1 LGGNGGANP
10 ANDDDGTPGQAY
22 ANESIEPVTNKHA
35 TSLNPYLHS
44 AGRRAYQESHGEY
57 VIAAQRWRL
66 IGMTALI
73 VAGVAVTVM
82 IASQS
87 QVVPYVVKV
96 DRLGAAVAVDRA
108 DLAAKPD
115 KAVIVAQLARWV
127 MAVRSVW
134 VDAGAQRGLAKEAYA
149 VINARANAYGTLS
162 DHMHAHNPFERAKTE
177 TMAVEVLSVLP
188 ISGDSWRIEW
198 REETRS
204 RDGVR
209 AGAREFQATITIS
222 FNPPR
227 DEATIRANPSGLYIN
242 SFSWAERLGGK

>member
-1 LGGNGGANP
+1 M
-10 ANDDDGTPGQAY
+10 
-22 ANESIEPVTNKHA
+22 TNKHA
-35 TSLNPYLHS
+35 TSLNPYLQS

-57 VIAAQRWRL
+57 VIAARRWRL

-73 VAGVAVTVM
+73 VAMLATTGMVM
-82 IASQS
+82 IVSQS

-96 DRLGAAVAVDRA
+96 DRLGTAVAVDRA
-108 DLAAKPD
+108 DIASKPD

-134 VDAGAQRGLAKEAYA
+134 VDAGAQRGLVKEAYA
-149 VINARANAYGTLS
+149 MINARADAYGTLN
-162 DHMHAHNPFERAKTE
+162 DHMRAHDPFERAKTE
-177 TMAVEVLSVLP
+177 TIAVEVLSVLP
-188 ISGDSWRIEW
+188 ISSDSWRIEW

-209 AGAREFQATITIS
+209 AGVREFQATATIS
-222 FNPPR
+222 FNPPS

>member
-1 LGGNGGANP
+1 M
-10 ANDDDGTPGQAY
+10 
-22 ANESIEPVTNKHA
+22 TNKRA

-44 AGRRAYQESHGEY
+44 AGRRSYQDSHGEY
-57 VIAAQRWRL
+57 VIAARRWRL

-73 VAGVAVTVM
+73 VAGVAVTGMVM
-82 IASQS
+82 IASQA
-87 QVVPYVVKV
+87 QIVPYVVKV

-108 DLAAKPD
+108 DIAAKPD

-134 VDAGAQRGLAKEAYA
+134 VDAGAQRGLVKEAYA
-149 VINARANAYGTLS
+149 MINARADAYGALN
-162 DHMHAHNPFERAKTE
+162 DHMRAHDPFERAKTE
-177 TMAVEVLSVLP
+177 TIAVEVQSVLP

-209 AGAREFQATITIS
+209 AGGREFQATVSIS

>member
-1 LGGNGGANP
+1 M
-10 ANDDDGTPGQAY
+10 
-22 ANESIEPVTNKHA
+22 TNKQVA
-35 TSLNPYLHS
+35 SLNPYLHS
-44 AGRRAYQESHGEY
+44 AGRRVYQESHGEY
-57 VIAAQRWRL
+57 VIAARRWRL

-73 VAGVAVTVM
+73 VAALATTGMVM

-108 DLAAKPD
+108 DIAAKPD

-134 VDAGAQRGLAKEAYA
+134 VDAGAQRGLVKEAYA
-149 VINARANAYGTLS
+149 MINARADAYGTLN
-162 DHMHAHNPFERAKTE
+162 DHMRAHDPFERAKTE
-177 TMAVEVLSVLP
+177 TIAVEVLSVLP

-209 AGAREFQATITIS
+209 AGAREFQATATIS
-222 FNPPR
+222 FNPPS

>member
-1 LGGNGGANP
+1 M
-10 ANDDDGTPGQAY
+10 
-22 ANESIEPVTNKHA
+22 TNKRA

-44 AGRRAYQESHGEY
+44 AGRQAYQESHGEY
-57 VIAAQRWRL
+57 VIAARRWRH

-73 VAGVAVTVM
+73 VAALATTGMVM
-82 IASQS
+82 IAGQA
-87 QVVPYVVKV
+87 QIVPYVVKV

-115 KAVIVAQLARWV
+115 RAVIVAQLARWV

-134 VDAGAQRGLAKEAYA
+134 VDAGAQRGLVKEAYA
-149 VINARANAYGTLS
+149 MINARADAYGALN
-162 DHMHAHNPFERAKTE
+162 DHMRGHDPFERARTE
-177 TMAVEVLSVLP
+177 TIAVEVLSVLP

-209 AGAREFQATITIS
+209 AGTREFQATVTIS
-222 FNPPR
+222 FNPPS

>member
-1 LGGNGGANP
+1 M
-10 ANDDDGTPGQAY
+10 
-22 ANESIEPVTNKHA
+22 TNKRA
-35 TSLNPYLHS
+35 TSLNPYLQS

-57 VIAAQRWRL
+57 VIAARRWRL
-66 IGMTALI
+66 IGMMALI
-73 VAGVAVTVM
+73 VAGVAVTGMVM

-108 DLAAKPD
+108 DIVAKPD

-134 VDAGAQRGLAKEAYA
+134 VDAGAQRGLVKEAYA
-149 VINARANAYGTLS
+149 MINARADAYGTLN
-162 DHMHAHNPFERAKTE
+162 DHMRAHDPFERAKTE
-177 TMAVEVLSVLP
+177 TIAVEVLSVLP
-188 ISGDSWRIEW
+188 ISGDSWRTEW

-209 AGAREFQATITIS
+209 AGSREFQATVTIS
-222 FNPPR
+222 FNPPS

>member
-1 LGGNGGANP
+1 MT
-10 ANDDDGTPGQAY
+10 TPQY
-22 ANESIEPVTNKHA
+22 EQ
-35 TSLNPYLHS
+35 LNPYLHS
-44 AGRRAYQESHGEY
+44 AGRRAYQDSYREH
-57 VIAAQRWRL
+57 VIAARRWRITGVL
-66 IGMTALI
+66 ALI
-73 VAGVAVTVM
+73 VAGMSVTGLVM
-82 IASQS
+82 IAGQA

-96 DRLGAAVAVDRA
+96 DRLGAAVATQRA

-134 VDAGAQRGLAKEAYA
+134 VDAGAQRGLVKEAYA
-149 VINARANAYGTLS
+149 MINARADAYGVLN
-162 DHMHAHNPFERAKTE
+162 DHMRAHDPFQRAKTE
-177 TMAVEVLSVLP
+177 TVAVEVLSVLP
-188 ISGDSWRIEW
+188 LSADSWRIEW

-209 AGAREFQATITIS
+209 AGAREYQATVTVS
-222 FNPPR
+222 FNPPT

>member
-1 LGGNGGANP
+1 M
-10 ANDDDGTPGQAY
+10 
-22 ANESIEPVTNKHA
+22 TNKRA

-73 VAGVAVTVM
+73 VAGVAVTGMVM

-87 QVVPYVVKV
+87 QVVPYGVKV

-108 DLAAKPD
+108 DVASKPD

-134 VDAGAQRGLAKEAYA
+134 VDAGAQRGLVKEAYA
-149 VINARANAYGTLS
+149 MINARADAYGTLN
-162 DHMHAHNPFERAKTE
+162 DHMRAHDPFERAKTE
-177 TMAVEVLSVLP
+177 TIAVEVLSVLP
-188 ISGDSWRIEW
+188 ISGDSWRTEW

-209 AGAREFQATITIS
+209 AGSREFQATATIS
-222 FNPPR
+222 FNPPS